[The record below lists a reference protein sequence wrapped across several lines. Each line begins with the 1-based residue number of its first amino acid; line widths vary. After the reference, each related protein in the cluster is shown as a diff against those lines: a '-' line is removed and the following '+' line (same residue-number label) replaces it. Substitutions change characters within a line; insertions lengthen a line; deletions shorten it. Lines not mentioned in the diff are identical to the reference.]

1 MSFVML
7 EVCRIISSNRED
19 GYSSFIEPD
28 DTIDL
33 YIDFLEE
40 ISFDWGNDEY
50 LLELIDNVFNRRS
63 EEA

>member
-1 MSFVML
+1 ML
-7 EVCRIISSNRED
+7 GVCRIISSNRED

-33 YIDFLEE
+33 YIDFLEK

-50 LLELIDNVFNRRS
+50 LLELIDNIFNRRD
-63 EEA
+63 